1 MNKKIVNISLKT
13 MGIKARVANF
23 IRTALY
29 KKRLQQITDKE
40 KIELFDKIWKLNDD
54 AHFELNMYKS
64 KRKAKAEIWRLR
76 EERGWKPKVKTPK
89 PENKFGKAS

>member
-1 MNKKIVNISLKT
+1 
-13 MGIKARVANF
+13 
-23 IRTALY
+23 
-29 KKRLQQITDKE
+29 
-40 KIELFDKIWKLNDD
+40 
-54 AHFELNMYKS
+54 MYKS